1 MGTQISLLMQW
12 RYIEKSL
19 SDWFIQITRYGKL
32 AYYTLTFRVS
42 SYIAPDNNIILEDV
56 LEYSR
61 RNKSLVSN
69 KNQIKGK

>member
-1 MGTQISLLMQW
+1 MTLHWKIVLNNKAIGLFKLLDMVNCL
-12 RYIEKSL
+12 I
-19 SDWFIQITRYGKL
+19 
-32 AYYTLTFRVS
+32 AYYTLTFRVR